1 VTSLR
6 QQNQAMNKAHL
17 EFLASPA
24 WTEMLKTD
32 LLPWVDS
39 VGDLGDDVIEI
50 GPGPGLTTDLV
61 RPRVSSLTAIE
72 VDDDLAAALKKR
84 LAGTNVSVL
93 HADATR
99 TGLPTGEFS
108 TVLCFS
114 MLHHMTSP
122 EQQDELF
129 AEVSRLLRPGGLFV
143 GVDAVDSDFMREV
156 HVDDTFVPV
165 SHETAAQRFE
175 AAGLASTVI
184 EPGDYQFR
192 FRATKP
198 RGS

>member
-1 VTSLR
+1 V
-6 QQNQAMNKAHL
+6 NQGHL
-17 EFLASPA
+17 DFLASPM
-24 WTEMLKTD
+24 WLEMLKTD

-39 VGDLGDDVIEI
+39 VGDLGDNVIEI

-72 VDDDLAAALKKR
+72 LDDDLAASLQER
-84 LAGTNVSVL
+84 MRGTNVNVL

-99 TGLPTGEFS
+99 TGLPSGEFS

-122 EQQDELF
+122 ELQDSLF
-129 AEVSRLLRPGGLFV
+129 EEVGRLLRPGGIFV
-143 GVDAVDSDFMREV
+143 GVDALDSDFMRDA
-156 HVDDTFVPV
+156 HIDDTFVPV
-165 SHETAAQRFE
+165 GPDSITARFT
-175 AAGLASTVI
+175 AAGLGDTVV

-198 RGS
+198 GGT

>member
-1 VTSLR
+1 M
-6 QQNQAMNKAHL
+6 NQGHL

-24 WTEMLKTD
+24 WTQMLKTD

-39 VGDLGDDVIEI
+39 VGDLGDNVIEI

-72 VDDDLAAALKKR
+72 LDDDLAAALQER
-84 LAGTNVSVL
+84 LAGTNVNVL
-93 HADATR
+93 HADATH
-99 TGLPTGEFS
+99 TGLPSGEFS

-122 EQQDELF
+122 EQQDMLF
-129 AEVSRLLRPGGLFV
+129 AEVRRLLRPGGLFV
-143 GVDAVDSDFMREV
+143 GVDAIDSDFMRDV
-156 HVDDTFVPV
+156 HVDDTYVPV
-165 SHETAAQRFE
+165 GHETAAERFE
-175 AAGLASTVI
+175 AAGLSNAVI
-184 EPGDYQFR
+184 EPADYQFR

-198 RGS
+198 PSG

>member
-1 VTSLR
+1 
-6 QQNQAMNKAHL
+6 MNKGHL

-24 WTEMLKTD
+24 WAEMLKTD

-39 VGDLGDDVIEI
+39 IGDLGDNVIEI

-61 RPRVSSLTAIE
+61 RPRVSALTAIE
-72 VDDDLAAALKKR
+72 LDDDLAAALKQR
-84 LAGTNVSVL
+84 LAGTNVKVMHS
-93 HADATR
+93 DATS
-99 TGLPTGEFS
+99 TGLPIGEFS

-122 EQQDELF
+122 EQQDLLF
-129 AEVSRLLRPGGLFV
+129 AEVNRLLRPGGLFV

-156 HVDDTFVPV
+156 HLDDTYVPV
-165 SHETAAQRFE
+165 GVDSVADRFS
-175 AAGLASTVI
+175 AAGLSGIVI

-198 RGS
+198 GAS